1 MPGITVVVGDD
12 DDDVDSDC
20 EGSELSSK
28 EDEYEMRYKHIKLL
42 DGPSSHVVVRDV
54 DAQRLLHTLDTVTPF
69 TVVGRQRERKWCLR
83 RR

>member
-28 EDEYEMRYKHIKLL
+28 EDEYEMCYKHDKLL
-42 DGPSSHVVVRDV
+42 DGPSSHVVVCDV
-54 DAQRLLHTLDTVTPF
+54 DAQRLLHALDTVTPF
-69 TVVGRQRERKWCLR
+69 TVV
-83 RR
+83 

>member
-28 EDEYEMRYKHIKLL
+28 EEEYEVRYNMLNYL
-42 DGPSSHVVVRDV
+42 MVQAVM
-54 DAQRLLHTLDTVTPF
+54 
-69 TVVGRQRERKWCLR
+69 
-83 RR
+83 

>member
-28 EDEYEMRYKHIKLL
+28 EDEYEMRYNHDKLF
-42 DGPSSHVVVRDV
+42 DGPSSHVVVCDV
-54 DAQRLLHTLDTVTPF
+54 DAQRSLHTFDTVTPF
-69 TVVGRQRERKWCLR
+69 TVVVVMGPR
-83 RR
+83 RTIRR